1 MRQET
6 RLGKMTARLER
17 VPGRADE
24 TSRAAGKTHEQ
35 ACRDYVASLL
45 QRLSHGGTPPHE
57 QELIRRQLDKIRRTH
72 PEWQ

>member
-6 RLGKMTARLER
+6 RAKKVNAMLEAM
-17 VPGRADE
+17 PDPTDE

-72 PEWQ
+72 PDWQ

>member
-1 MRQET
+1 MRSET
-6 RLGKMTARLER
+6 RLGKVTARLHR
-17 VPGRADE
+17 APAAADE
-24 TSRAAGKTHEQ
+24 ASRAAGKTHEQ
-35 ACRDYVASLL
+35 ACRDYVAILL